1 MPKTFKKKGKKGE
14 PKHSQDANRPNNT
27 KAGAHGIR
35 SAATVRRLNMYNDR
49 PKRDKKGKVISQ
61 SFQSKELPNSRIQP
75 DRRWF
80 GNTRVIGQQQLQ
92 RFREELGAKL
102 KNPFNVLLKERKLP
116 MSLLNES
123 DANAPGGDGGEGSSR
138 SAGGK
143 QAKVDLLRVQGFQD
157 TFGPKSQRK
166 RPRQVAQDYES
177 LMKRSK
183 RKEETYSDKYGASGQ
198 LDRSAVKDGMEARD
212 LVKDRLFEKGQSK
225 RIWGELYKVID
236 SSDVVIQVL
245 DARDPLGTRCPHVE
259 RHLQKNARHKHMLF
273 LLNKCDLVPAWV
285 TKRYLHM
292 LSKDYPT
299 LAFHASITNPFGKG
313 SLISL
318 LRQIARLHSDKQAIS
333 IGFVG
338 YPNVG
343 KSSVINT
350 LRTKKVCNVAPVPG
364 ETKVW
369 QYITLT
375 KRIFLIDCP
384 GVVYNSTS
392 DSETDSVLK
401 GVVRIERLEDATEHI
416 PAVLQRVKKR
426 YIAQAYRISKWKDPA
441 DFLEQL
447 ARRMGKML
455 KGGEPDLNTAAKMM
469 LQDWQ
474 RGKIPFFTQPPDHVA
489 EADEDGSEGEADLE
503 LSEEEGSEAEG
514 EGRGDDKPVSD
525 EKLAEIAQESLKV
538 AKAAA
543 RRQKREQLPVK
554 GDFFDGDDAADPAGQ
569 GAAQSEDESSEPEEQ
584 EEEAKPR
591 RKGKASKGK
600 AAKGKG
606 KGKKTFGDESD
617 SEDSTGYGDQGLS
630 WEAVMQYV
638 DK

>member
-1 MPKTFKKKGKKGE
+1 MPKTYKKTGEKKGE
-14 PKHSQDANRPNNT
+14 PKHAQDANRPNKT
-27 KAGAHGIR
+27 KPGAHSIR

-49 PKRDKKGKVISQ
+49 AKRDKKGKFVSQ
-61 SFQSKELPNSRIQP
+61 SFQSSELPNTRIQP

-92 RFREELGAKL
+92 KFREELGAKL
-102 KNPFNVLLKERKLP
+102 KNPFNVLLKQRKLP
-116 MSLLNES
+116 MSLLNE
-123 DANAPGGDGGEGSSR
+123 GESS
-138 SAGGK
+138 K
-143 QAKVDLLRVQGFQD
+143 KAKVDLLKVQGFED
-157 TFGPKSQRK
+157 TFGPKAQRK
-166 RPRQVAQDYES
+166 RPRMLASDYEG
-177 LMKRSK
+177 LAKKVKQGGEAYDERVERMGG
-183 RKEETYSDKYGASGQ
+183 DAA
-198 LDRSAVKDGMEARD
+198 AVKDKMEARD

-236 SSDVVIQVL
+236 SSDVIIQIL
-245 DARDPLGTRCPHVE
+245 DARDPFGTRCKHVE
-259 RHLQKNARHKHMLF
+259 DHLRKNAKHKHMLI

-285 TKRYLHM
+285 TKRNLHI

-333 IGFVG
+333 VGFVG

-384 GVVYNSTS
+384 GVVYNSTT
-392 DSETDSVLK
+392 DTETDSVLK

-416 PAVLQRVKKR
+416 EAVLDRVKPKH
-426 YIAQAYRISKWKDPA
+426 IAQAYQIPQWSSDG
-441 DFLEQL
+441 DFLDQL

-455 KGGEPDLNTAAKMM
+455 KGGEPDVNCVAKMV

-474 RGKIPFFTQPPDHVA
+474 RGKIPYFVNPPGHLLEDPNAKEA
-489 EADEDGSEGEADLE
+489 EEDRVE
-503 LSEEEGSEAEG
+503 SEEEEEEEEEEGAGNKELEKMAKESAE
-514 EGRGDDKPVSD
+514 
-525 EKLAEIAQESLKV
+525 LAQEKIF
-538 AKAAA
+538 KGKTPDPAAA
-543 RRQKREQLPVK
+543 EE
-554 GDFFDGDDAADPAGQ
+554 
-569 GAAQSEDESSEPEEQ
+569 EDEEDVVDDGNGD
-584 EEEAKPR
+584 
-591 RKGKASKGK
+591 GKE
-600 AAKGKG
+600 
-606 KGKKTFGDESD
+606 GDSD
-617 SEDSTGYGDQGLS
+617 SEDSTGYGDKGLS

-638 DK
+638 K

>member
-1 MPKTFKKKGKKGE
+1 MPKTFKKKGKKDE
-14 PKHSQDANRPNNT
+14 PKHAQDSNRPNKT
-27 KAGAHGIR
+27 KPGAHSIR

-49 PKRDKKGKVISQ
+49 AKRDKKGKFISQ
-61 SFQSKELPNSRIQP
+61 SFQSKELPNTRIQP

-102 KNPFNVLLKERKLP
+102 KSPFNVLLKERKLP
-116 MSLLNES
+116 MSLLNE
-123 DANAPGGDGGEGSSR
+123 GESS
-138 SAGGK
+138 K
-143 QAKVDLLRVQGFQD
+143 KAKVDLLKVQGFQD
-157 TFGPKSQRK
+157 TFGPKAQRK
-166 RPRQVAQDYES
+166 RPRALAADYES
-177 LMKRSK
+177 LVKKVKKGEDEYQERVS
-183 RKEETYSDKYGASGQ
+183 TGGDAA
-198 LDRSAVKDGMEARD
+198 AVKDNMDARD
-212 LVKDRLFEKGQSK
+212 LVKDKLFEKGQSK

-236 SSDVVIQVL
+236 SSDVIIQVL
-245 DARDPLGTRCPHVE
+245 DARDPLGTRCQHVE
-259 RHLQKNARHKHMLF
+259 KHLKKNARHKHMLF

-343 KSSVINT
+343 KSSVITT
-350 LRTKKVCNVAPVPG
+350 LRTKKVCNVAPIPG

-384 GVVYNSTS
+384 GVVYNSSS

-401 GVVRIERLEDATEHI
+401 GVVRVERLEDATEHI
-416 PAVLQRVKKR
+416 PAVLSRVKKR
-426 YIAQAYRISKWKDPA
+426 YIAQAYRVAKWSDA
-441 DFLEQL
+441 NDFLEQL

-455 KGGEPDLNTAAKMM
+455 KGGEPDTNTAAKMV

-474 RGKIPFFTQPPDHVA
+474 RGKIPFFVNPPDHEDAAA
-489 EADEDGSEGEADLE
+489 E
-503 LSEEEGSEAEG
+503 EEEGTEDEG
-514 EGRGDDKPVSD
+514 EEEEEEEDRPDD
-525 EKLAEIAQESLKV
+525 EKLAEIAKESLK
-538 AKAAA
+538 AAEIA
-543 RRQKREQLPVK
+543 QRKQKKEQLPVK
-554 GDFFDGDDAADPAGQ
+554 GDFFDGDDQADPEPSKNEDEPD
-569 GAAQSEDESSEPEEQ
+569 SEDNPKGEHELSGDSSD
-584 EEEAKPR
+584 
-591 RKGKASKGK
+591 
-600 AAKGKG
+600 
-606 KGKKTFGDESD
+606 GDSQKEKDGDSD
-617 SEDSTGYGDQGLS
+617 SEDSHGYGDKGLS

-638 DK
+638 K